1 MPRWH
6 RTAAVNYKR
15 IPAILGTTRRDVLP
29 DFIQKNTPKLYNAK
43 RRIKYSHGLTGEQY
57 KQWLLSPA
65 DIDPFE
71 HISDDVA
78 DYIRNNGLEGQLR
91 RHAPQDEQEQ
101 TDEFDDEASRLQ
113 PRSETLAKLLRN
125 PPQFFSRP
133 YNVPETQRTQVH
145 FPNFEVAMIRR
156 PKHPPNYA
164 TFQVPLWFNKMD
176 MKDYLKSLYDVDVVD
191 VRSFVYQLS
200 KRKQEKD
207 LKRIRK
213 RKLYRPMPLKRM
225 TVQLVDAFEW
235 PKEPEDFSELLAHH
249 ESLHDVSTQN
259 SKKLPRNIMDVA
271 NTELRHKLSQQAR
284 DVVLGKQ
291 KWKPTWTQL
300 DSDKKVMQGIADV
313 VPRIPVIKEPKGR
326 RRAARELVPLPDR
339 TKLGGGGKGVDLASL
354 PPAESPSQG
363 KNLNA

>member
-78 DYIRNNGLEGQLR
+78 DYIRNNGLETQLQ
-91 RHAPQDEQEQ
+91 RHAKQDQQDQ
-101 TDEFDDEASRLQ
+101 TDDLYDDEASRPQ

-133 YNVPETQRTQVH
+133 YNVPEPQRTQVH

-235 PKEPEDFSELLAHH
+235 PKEPEDFSEYVPISSPSPALFPAVTNNACVQMGQRRLLAHH
-249 ESLHDVSTQN
+249 ESPPRRLHTEQQEAPQKYHGRSQYRTPPQT
-259 SKKLPRNIMDVA
+259 LP
-271 NTELRHKLSQQAR
+271 TS
-284 DVVLGKQ
+284 
-291 KWKPTWTQL
+291 P
-300 DSDKKVMQGIADV
+300 
-313 VPRIPVIKEPKGR
+313 GR
-326 RRAARELVPLPDR
+326 R
-339 TKLGGGGKGVDLASL
+339 LGQAKVEA
-354 PPAESPSQG
+354 
-363 KNLNA
+363 NLDTAGQ

>member
-1 MPRWH
+1 VLDPDRRLIHLTSARASAPTSFNKKMPRWH

-71 HISDDVA
+71 HISTDVA
-78 DYIRNNGLEGQLR
+78 DYIRNNGLEGQLQ
-91 RHAPQDEQEQ
+91 RHATPDPQNQQERSEY
-101 TDEFDDEASRLQ
+101 DYDDESRPK

-133 YNVPETQRTQVH
+133 YNVPEPQRTQVH

-176 MKDYLKSLYDVDVVD
+176 MKDYLKSLYNVDVVD

-200 KRKQEKD
+200 KRKQGKD
-207 LKRIRK
+207 LKRIRR
-213 RKLYRPMPLKRM
+213 RKLYRPMSLKRM

-235 PKEPEDFSELLAHH
+235 PKEPEDFSEY
-249 ESLHDVSTQN
+249 V
-259 SKKLPRNIMDVA
+259 
-271 NTELRHKLSQQAR
+271 LRHPAFCP
-284 DVVLGKQ
+284 
-291 KWKPTWTQL
+291 PTT
-300 DSDKKVMQGIADV
+300 
-313 VPRIPVIKEPKGR
+313 P
-326 RRAARELVPLPDR
+326 
-339 TKLGGGGKGVDLASL
+339 
-354 PPAESPSQG
+354 
-363 KNLNA
+363 